1 VNRILITGSSS
12 GFGLATARLFLDR
25 GWSVVA
31 TMRSPQ
37 PDLFPVADRLRLL
50 ALDVTDV
57 HSVGRAI
64 ETAGPID
71 VLVNNAGAGLMGVHE
86 AVAIDQVRDLF
97 QLNVLGPLAMTRAT
111 MPGFREQGSGVIIN
125 VSSAVTLEPFP
136 LLSAY
141 TASKSALEAF
151 SESFALEAEPLG
163 VRVRVVLPG
172 RSPQTGFGAKARSR
186 SPGAMPEAYAAWA
199 SEALAAVPGS
209 GTAVTAPEDVAEAV
223 WRAATDPAAPF
234 RIPAGPD
241 AVALA
246 REPG

>member
-1 VNRILITGSSS
+1 MNRILITGSSS

-37 PDLFPVADRLRLL
+37 PDLFPVSDRLRLL
-50 ALDVTDV
+50 ALDVTDAR
-57 HSVGRAI
+57 SVASAI
-64 ETAGPID
+64 EAAGPIN

-86 AVAIDQVRDLF
+86 AVAINKVLDLF
-97 QLNVLGPLAMTRAT
+97 QLNVLGPLAMTRAA
-111 MPGFREQGSGVIIN
+111 MPGFRDQGAGVVVN
-125 VSSAVTLEPFP
+125 VSSAVTLARFP

-151 SESFALEAEPLG
+151 SEIFALEAEPVG
-163 VRVRVVLPG
+163 VRVHVVLPG
-172 RSPQTGFGAKARSR
+172 RSPQTGFGASARAR
-186 SPGAMPEAYAAWA
+186 SPGAMPEAYSAWVQGAFAA
-199 SEALAAVPGS
+199 LPGS
-209 GTAVTAPEDVAEAV
+209 DTGTTAPMDVAEAV

-241 AVALA
+241 ALALA
-246 REPG
+246 KDIG